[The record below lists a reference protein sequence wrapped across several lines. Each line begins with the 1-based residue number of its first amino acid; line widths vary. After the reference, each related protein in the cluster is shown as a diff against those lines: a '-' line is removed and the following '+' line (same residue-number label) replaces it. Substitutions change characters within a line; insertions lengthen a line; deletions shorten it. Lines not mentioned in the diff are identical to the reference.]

1 MANRSRWTALL
12 LVMVLVAAVGL
23 WAGQGWVERSVESP
37 GPHGAPVR
45 ITVEPGQSVK
55 SVLGALVEAGALRD
69 RRAVELWLRL
79 HGRAI
84 GARVGSYEIPAGAS
98 ARQILEQID
107 AGRVVLESL
116 TIIEGWKFADM
127 RRAVEAHPSI
137 KQTLKGRSD
146 AEVMA
151 AIDRPGVAAEG
162 RFLPDTH
169 RFAAGTTDLEIYRLA
184 NRQLEQALQAAW
196 ADRIADLPLT
206 SADEALTLASV
217 VEKETGKASERPR
230 IAGVFVRRL
239 KLGMRLQSDP
249 TVIYGLGS
257 SYDGDIRSR
266 DLTTDTPWN
275 TYTRGGLPATP
286 IALPGTAALQ
296 AVARPEETGD
306 LFFVATG
313 EADGA
318 HVFTRTYAEHQA
330 AVAQM
335 LARQTARGIL

>member
-1 MANRSRWTALL
+1 MAARSRWIPLL
-12 LVMVLVAAVGL
+12 LVTVLLVAGGL
-23 WAGQGWVERSVESP
+23 WAGRGWIDAAVESP
-37 GPHGAPVR
+37 GPHAAAVR
-45 ITVEPGQSVK
+45 ITVVPGQSVK

-69 RRAVELWLRL
+69 RRVVELWLRL
-79 HGRAI
+79 HGRAL

-116 TIIEGWKFADM
+116 TIIEGWRFADM
-127 RRAVEAHPSI
+127 RRAVEAHPSLQ
-137 KQTLKGRSD
+137 QTLKGRSD

-151 AIDRPGVAAEG
+151 AIDRAGIAAEG

-169 RFAAGTTDLEIYRLA
+169 RFAAGTTDVEIYRLA
-184 NRQLEQALQAAW
+184 NRQLEQALASAW
-196 ADRIADLPLT
+196 ASRVADLPLN
-206 SADEALTLASV
+206 SPDEALTLASV
-217 VEKETGKASERPR
+217 VEKETGKASERQR

-239 KLGMRLQSDP
+239 RLGMRLQSDP

-275 TYTRGGLPATP
+275 TYTRGGLPVTP
-286 IALPGTAALQ
+286 IALPGIAALE
-296 AVARPEETGD
+296 AVAQPLETGE

-318 HVFTRTYAEHQA
+318 HVFTKTYAEHQA

-335 LARQTARGIL
+335 LARQKARGIL

>member
-1 MANRSRWTALL
+1 MATRFRWKGGLL
-12 LVMVLVAAVGL
+12 IMVLLIAGGL
-23 WAGQGWVERSVESP
+23 WAGRSGVEHAVESP
-37 GPHGAPVR
+37 GPHAAPVR
-45 ITVEPGQSVK
+45 ITVVPGQSVK

-69 RRAVELWLRL
+69 RRVVELWLRL
-79 HGRAI
+79 HGQAL

-116 TIIEGWKFADM
+116 TVIEGWTFADM
-127 RRAVEAHPSI
+127 RRAIEAHPSLQ
-137 KQTLKGRSD
+137 QTLKGRSD
-146 AEVMA
+146 AELMA

-169 RFAAGTTDLEIYRLA
+169 RFAAGTTDVEIYRLA
-184 NRQLEQALQAAW
+184 NRQLEQALESAW
-196 ADRIADLPLT
+196 AVRVADLPLK

-257 SYDGDIRSR
+257 GYDGDIRSR
-266 DLTTDTPWN
+266 DLTADTPWN

-286 IALPGTAALQ
+286 IALPGIAALQ
-296 AVARPEETGD
+296 AVVRPEETGD

-330 AVAQM
+330 AVARM
-335 LARQTARGIL
+335 LARQKARGLL

>member
-1 MANRSRWTALL
+1 MALRSRWTALL
-12 LVMVLVAAVGL
+12 LIAVLLIGAGA
-23 WAGQGWVERSVESP
+23 WAGRNWLENAVRSP
-37 GPHGAPVR
+37 GPHAAPVR
-45 ITVEPGQSVK
+45 ITVLPGQSVK

-69 RRAVELWLRL
+69 RRVVELWLRL

-84 GARVGSYEIPAGAS
+84 GARVGSYEIPAAAS
-98 ARQILEQID
+98 AQQILEQID
-107 AGRVVLESL
+107 AGRVILESL
-116 TIIEGWKFADM
+116 TIIEGWRFADM
-127 RRAVEAHPSI
+127 RRAVEAHPAL

-146 AEVMA
+146 ADVMA

-169 RFAAGTTDLEIYRLA
+169 RFAAGTSDVDIYRLA
-184 NRQLEQALQAAW
+184 NRQLEQALASAW
-196 ADRIADLPLT
+196 AARVADLPLK

-239 KLGMRLQSDP
+239 RLGMRLQSDP

-257 SYDGDIRSR
+257 GYDGDIRSR

-286 IALPGTAALQ
+286 IALPGRAALQ
-296 AVARPEETGD
+296 AVAKPEETGD

-330 AVAQM
+330 AVARM
-335 LARQTARGIL
+335 LARQKARGIL